1 MSFVLT
7 DATPAD
13 APVLAQILYGWITE
27 APWMPD
33 LHGPA
38 AAVGFVTGLISSQT
52 VRVARS
58 GDVPQGFLAR
68 DGAEVAALY
77 VARPARGR
85 GIGTALIEEAKA
97 SGALRLW
104 TFQANLAARTFYG
117 HAGFVVDHLT
127 DGAGNAERLP
137 DLRLVWPAPER
148 LRP

>member
-1 MSFVLT
+1 
-7 DATPAD
+7 
-13 APVLAQILYGWITE
+13 
-27 APWMPD
+27 MPD

-38 AAVGFVTGLISSQT
+38 AAVGFVMGLINGQI

-58 GDVPQGFLAR
+58 GGVPQGFLAR
-68 DGAEVAALY
+68 DGAEVTALY
-77 VARPARGR
+77 VAGPDRGQ

-104 TFQANLAARTFYG
+104 TFQANLFARTFYG
-117 HAGFVVDHLT
+117 HTGFVVDHMT